1 MKDEQH
7 PVVSRTTILIVA
19 GVLIAVSARG
29 LKPYS
34 VDFACMVAGLL
45 GLMAYLLL
53 EYGAYRRLH
62 ERYSVARALQ
72 QLERNLQAQV
82 EQAQAEQDEQAP
94 SVPSRTNSHQC

>member
-1 MKDEQH
+1 MKDKQH

-34 VDFACMVAGLL
+34 IDFACMVAGLL
-45 GLMAYLLL
+45 GLMAYLVL

-62 ERYSVARALQ
+62 ERYSVARVLQ
-72 QLERNLQAQV
+72 QLERNLQSQV
-82 EQAQAEQDEQAP
+82 EQAQAEQDEQAQA
-94 SVPSRTNSHQC
+94 VHSHPDAP